1 MYESI
6 EKYAEKYRIP
16 KRYAYGIA
24 YKETRYEGPF
34 HWNYNHRK
42 TSPVG
47 ALGPMQI
54 MPGTAKF
61 MWGGKR
67 ISDKKLMEDIDFNVH
82 TSMKLLRYLYDKYG
96 DWKIVF
102 GCYNTGSPLVNQYA
116 LDVYDFNFQPN
127 GYKLK

>member
-1 MYESI
+1 MSNTQSQTVNITLPKALLKQIDALAKRDYTSRSDI
-6 EKYAEKYRIP
+6 IRQTMLQRIRASAHLQ
-16 KRYAYGIA
+16 KRTDLD
-24 YKETRYEGPF
+24 E
-34 HWNYNHRK
+34 
-42 TSPVG
+42 
-47 ALGPMQI
+47 
-54 MPGTAKF
+54 
-61 MWGGKR
+61 WGGKR